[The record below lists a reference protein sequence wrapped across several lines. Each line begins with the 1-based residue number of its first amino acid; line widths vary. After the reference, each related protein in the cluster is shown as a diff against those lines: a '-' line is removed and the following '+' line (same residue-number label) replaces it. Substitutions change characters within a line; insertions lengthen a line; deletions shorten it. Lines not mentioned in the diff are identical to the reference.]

1 VGNASYKKTIPVF
14 VLSFIIWFLY
24 VGNGSYQE
32 VIAGLLA
39 AALVSVAVYPF
50 CLKKDFYS
58 VLLPRR
64 LIFFL
69 WFIPVFAWEMIKAN
83 VDLAC
88 RTLHPRLPINP
99 GIVKIPTDIKS
110 DLGVT
115 MLANSITL
123 TPGTITVDV
132 DARDDGN
139 MLYIHW
145 INVASKNQEEA
156 RQKIDGVFEGLI
168 RRIFP

>member
-14 VLSFIIWFLY
+14 VLSFIIWCLY

-32 VIAGLLA
+32 VIAGLMA
-39 AALVSVAVYPF
+39 AALVSAAVYPF
-50 CLKKDFYS
+50 CLKKGFFS

-69 WFIPVFAWEMIKAN
+69 LYIPVFAWEMIKAN
-83 VDLAC
+83 VDLAY
-88 RTLHPRLPINP
+88 RTLHPKLPINP

-110 DLGVT
+110 DLGIA

-132 DARDDGN
+132 DAEDVGN

-145 INVASKNQEEA
+145 INVVSQDQDKA
-156 RQKIDGVFEGLI
+156 RQKIDGAFEGLI